1 MKSGFTAVAGICGVL
16 FFIIFFGQ
24 LLLMVALSPGFSW
37 TANWI
42 SDLGGTVGADSPI
55 PLFKR
60 PVADTPMT
68 ASIYVAGGIISG
80 IVMLIFAFGLWKSM
94 LTPASRIGSLAFI
107 IASIAQIC
115 DGIFPEPTGLPHMLE
130 TLFLYLFAPMAI
142 FYIAAATIQSN
153 QKSLGYLV
161 TILGVL
167 SLLQLTALMWILEV
181 EFSTYFSAAI
191 YFRAT
196 VQAISMLAIG
206 LFTIIFGV
214 KMYKKAPNPII
225 G

>member
-1 MKSGFTAVAGICGVL
+1 MKSDFTAIAGICGVL

-24 LLLMVALSPGFSW
+24 LLLMAAFSPGFSW

-42 SDLGGTVGADSPI
+42 SDLGGTVAADSEI

-68 ASIYVAGGIISG
+68 ASVYVVGGIISG
-80 IVMLIFAFGLWKSM
+80 IVMLVFALGLWKSI
-94 LTPASRIGSLAFI
+94 LTPVGRIGSLAFI

-115 DGIFPEPTGLPHMLE
+115 DGVFPEPTGLSHMLE
-130 TLFLYLFAPMAI
+130 TTFLYLLAPMAI
-142 FYIAAATIQSN
+142 FYIAAAMIQSS
-153 QKSLGYLV
+153 QKSIGYLV
-161 TILGVL
+161 TILGVI
-167 SLLQLTALMWILEV
+167 SLLQLTSLMWILEV

-196 VQAISMLAIG
+196 VQMISMLAIG
-206 LFTIIFGV
+206 IFSIIFGV
-214 KMYKKAPNPII
+214 KMYNKAPNPII
-225 G
+225 V